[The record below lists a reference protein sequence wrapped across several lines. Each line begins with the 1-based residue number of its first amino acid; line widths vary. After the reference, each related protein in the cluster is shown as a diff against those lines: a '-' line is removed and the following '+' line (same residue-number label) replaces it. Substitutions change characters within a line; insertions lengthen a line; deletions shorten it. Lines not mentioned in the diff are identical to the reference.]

1 MASISYT
8 YLFILFFSILGLE
21 SHAQQIVLIGSDS
34 REKGVRGN
42 ADLIMI
48 ITVRNKTVKLTS
60 IMRDTFVFIKGHGN
74 QKLNAAYRLGGSKLL
89 ISTINSNFKTHLSSC
104 IETDFNNTADVIDSF
119 GGVTVEV
126 EPDIVPYVNQYIQG
140 QATAKGIE
148 LPLLKSSGKVKLTG
162 EQALAFARVRV
173 PGTRYDDFARVERQK
188 IVTKAALS
196 YAIGHKS
203 TSIKNIRKL
212 WKMINTDVALRD
224 YIVTFSNFLNRPT
237 LPKSQSFPHY
247 KDYENQRIEGVG
259 WVLKVK
265 DMRGASAKLR
275 TLIN

>member
-1 MASISYT
+1 MSKIYYT
-8 YLFILFFSILGLE
+8 CLLVVLCSMLFQTSQ
-21 SHAQQIVLIGSDS
+21 AQQIVLIGSDS
-34 REKGVRGN
+34 RDKDVRGN

-48 ITVRNKTVKLTS
+48 ITVRNKAVKLTS

-89 ISTINSNFKTHLSSC
+89 ISTINSNFKTSLSSC
-104 IETDFNNTADVIDSF
+104 IETDFDNTADVIDSF
-119 GGVTVEV
+119 GGITVEV
-126 EPDIVPYVNQYIQG
+126 EPDILPYVNQYIQG
-140 QATAKGIE
+140 QATAKGVD
-148 LPLLKSSGKVKLTG
+148 LPLLKRSGKTKLTG

-173 PGTRYDDFARVERQK
+173 PGTKYDDFARVERQK
-188 IVTKAALS
+188 IVTKAALN

-203 TSIKNIRKL
+203 TSIKNIGKL

-224 YIVTFSNFLNRPT
+224 YIGTFSNFLSRPT

-247 KDYENQRIEGVG
+247 KDYSNERIEGLG

-265 DMRGASAKLR
+265 DMRAASAKLR
-275 TLIN
+275 AMID